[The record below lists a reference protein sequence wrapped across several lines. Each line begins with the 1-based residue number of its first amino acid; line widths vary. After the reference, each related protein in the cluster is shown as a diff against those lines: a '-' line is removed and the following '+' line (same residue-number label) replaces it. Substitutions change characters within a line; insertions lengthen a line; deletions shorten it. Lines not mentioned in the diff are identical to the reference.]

1 MAEMQTQGTPV
12 LDPPAP
18 GAAPA
23 RKAPMGKK
31 NKGKNKWIGR
41 IIAIVVA
48 VAVIAGIAV
57 GMYRFL
63 FAEPEQEILRDTATY
78 GSISNS
84 IEGYGVTKA
93 LNSAS
98 ITLTTGGT
106 VQEVFVSEGDFV
118 AEGTPLYTIDST
130 AAYEALARLQEPD
143 FSALFSDQTQAR
155 ASESGIALQIGL
167 RTLIDGVDYSLTG
180 YSYTLNCRETIQRE
194 DGTVEMNA
202 LETSVQNFAQFPG
215 VDSERGRNFHSFV
228 LEETAD
234 GWRIRSHMQYDTLYG
249 QLMDGGDWRGDFAQ
263 AYTDAMPEFLAQ
275 LRAAYAQR
283 EAERGKGS
291 TLPAADEPYDRTA
304 ALAYAG
310 QYAMSRNANWADFS
324 YSGGNCQNYVSQ
336 CLLAGGIPVD
346 PYGDAVWTYG
356 DGSRERSGS
365 WASVTQFLQYASG
378 NTGFGLV
385 SQVGAPYYTGEP
397 GDLIQM
403 GTKEGWHHVVIIGDL
418 VTDEAGNTV
427 DYLIHSNTNDMKNYP
442 ASLYGYPVFA
452 LTRIASWNRG

>member
-1 MAEMQTQGTPV
+1 MKQLILLACFACLALGGCTSPEELPAGPAGSVSAPSASQAALSGQPEPTAAPEAPTPLGSGTIQY
-12 LDPPAP
+12 DA
-18 GAAPA
+18 GAAPLTSGQEA
-23 RKAPMGKK
+23 
-31 NKGKNKWIGR
+31 
-41 IIAIVVA
+41 AIHA
-48 VAVIAGIAV
+48 Y
-57 GMYRFL
+57 M
-63 FAEPEQEILRDTATY
+63 
-78 GSISNS
+78 
-84 IEGYGVTKA
+84 
-93 LNSAS
+93 
-98 ITLTTGGT
+98 
-106 VQEVFVSEGDFV
+106 
-118 AEGTPLYTIDST
+118 T

-283 EAERGKGS
+283 EAERGQGS

-403 GTKEGWHHVVIIGDL
+403 GTEEGWHHVVIIGDL

-452 LTRIASWNRG
+452 LTRIAGWNRG

>member
-1 MAEMQTQGTPV
+1 MKQLILLACFACLALGGCTSPEELPAGPAGSVSAPSASQAALSGQPEPTAAPEAPTPLGSGTIQY
-12 LDPPAP
+12 DA
-18 GAAPA
+18 GAAPLTSGQEA
-23 RKAPMGKK
+23 
-31 NKGKNKWIGR
+31 
-41 IIAIVVA
+41 AIHA
-48 VAVIAGIAV
+48 Y
-57 GMYRFL
+57 M
-63 FAEPEQEILRDTATY
+63 
-78 GSISNS
+78 
-84 IEGYGVTKA
+84 
-93 LNSAS
+93 
-98 ITLTTGGT
+98 
-106 VQEVFVSEGDFV
+106 
-118 AEGTPLYTIDST
+118 T

-452 LTRIASWNRG
+452 LTRIAGWNRG